1 MLNIDVLT
9 LGNEFKDADGNIF
22 KITSNFSDKDKLYV
36 ELGKQQEIQELIKE
50 T

>member
-22 KITSNFSDKDKLYV
+22 KVASNFSEKNKLFI
-36 ELGKQQEIQELIKE
+36 ELEKQEEIPELIPEK
-50 T
+50 